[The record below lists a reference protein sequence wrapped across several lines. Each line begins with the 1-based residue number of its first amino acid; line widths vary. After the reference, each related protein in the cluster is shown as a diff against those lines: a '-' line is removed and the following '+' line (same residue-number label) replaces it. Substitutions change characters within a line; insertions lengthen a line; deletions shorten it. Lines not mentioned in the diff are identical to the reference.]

1 MHEQS
6 INYYP
11 TYVKNNSCIVHQMN
25 ITLKMIFM
33 AWVGYEYFSS

>member
-11 TYVKNNSCIVHQMN
+11 TYVKNNSCIVHQMTAKQN
-25 ITLKMIFM
+25 
-33 AWVGYEYFSS
+33 EYYF